1 MQTPRLLHLQHS
13 WQRQAPEVQHQRQRP
28 APARRYVHSSV
39 ASVRPAVRLRG
50 NGGNDAEKQGIG
62 ITTRNSCPWQPVG
75 TVLLLCAMEERLA
88 RLEAL
93 VEQQIAGKDKQLAEK
108 DKEMSQLRA
117 LLRATGSL
125 RPSQAHADIV
135 QSLVLQRNEE
145 EWARER
151 GRRAEILA
159 LDKKVADLSLS
170 VHELNRQLEGL
181 RADSDRSRSFGGVAG
196 AGLAT
201 NNAAARYS
209 FTEEVARLKAVICEA
224 EPPAPAS
231 QPNPS
236 AIASEHETRGSSSG
250 TNVAQEMPDD
260 QQQER
265 VSLACDTR
273 THRRLRL
280 HVPCQSGGDNDALT
294 AEFRTAV
301 AQQLGL
307 QPARIDVLDIEIE
320 SDDETPSVEDR
331 RCPPPPA

>member
-1 MQTPRLLHLQHS
+1 MMRRNKESGIRNHGTGTPC
-13 WQRQAPEVQHQRQRP
+13 P
-28 APARRYVHSSV
+28 AAF
-39 ASVRPAVRLRG
+39 
-50 NGGNDAEKQGIG
+50 
-62 ITTRNSCPWQPVG
+62 G
-75 TVLLLCAMEERLA
+75 TVVLLCAMEERLA

-181 RADSDRSRSFGGVAG
+181 RADSDRSRSYGGVAG

-231 QPNPS
+231 HPGVPS
-236 AIASEHETRGSSSG
+236 WAAGRWW
-250 TNVAQEMPDD
+250 
-260 QQQER
+260 
-265 VSLACDTR
+265 
-273 THRRLRL
+273 
-280 HVPCQSGGDNDALT
+280 
-294 AEFRTAV
+294 
-301 AQQLGL
+301 
-307 QPARIDVLDIEIE
+307 
-320 SDDETPSVEDR
+320 
-331 RCPPPPA
+331 